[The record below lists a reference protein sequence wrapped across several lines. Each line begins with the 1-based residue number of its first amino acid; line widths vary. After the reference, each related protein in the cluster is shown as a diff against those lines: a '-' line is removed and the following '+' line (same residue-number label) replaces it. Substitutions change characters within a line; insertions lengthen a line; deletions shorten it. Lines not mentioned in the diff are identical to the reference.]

1 MDKKI
6 KNKIFHIIAI
16 IPLIILIW
24 SKYFELTIIKILMT
38 IYIMILMRI
47 LNILEKDD

>member
-6 KNKIFHIIAI
+6 KYKILHVIAI
-16 IPLIILIW
+16 IPLIIIIW

-38 IYIMILMRI
+38 IYIVILMRI
-47 LNILEKDD
+47 LNKLEKDD

>member
-6 KNKIFHIIAI
+6 KYKITYTISI
-16 IPLIILIW
+16 IPIIILIW

-38 IYIMILMRI
+38 IYILILTYIFKYIKR
-47 LNILEKDD
+47 D

>member
-6 KNKIFHIIAI
+6 KNKILHVIAI
-16 IPLIILIW
+16 IPIIILIW

-38 IYIMILMRI
+38 IYIMILTYIFKYIKR
-47 LNILEKDD
+47 D